1 MVRTVI
7 SVQFK
12 DKNKVFRGRNYDY
25 ILNREEEIPEKG
37 AIVRLL
43 DDDYN
48 YVVHGTRLKIN
59 DIQEKDV
66 NEEEYVSVR
75 YIRASLDD

>member
-37 AIVRLL
+37 TIVRLL